1 MSTVPGHECS
11 CWREK
16 RKAGYKGCHV
26 QFIWVWR
33 PQFVCYIFSVPRIQW
48 KLVCIGRF
56 LFAQKKKQH
65 VWMIVYGLICTRK
78 SYNMYK
84 ILLKKSWFVFYK
96 KQYIVGEITW
106 QKFTIHER
114 HLRAQNG
121 KIVDF
126 NTESQNK
133 FFYTPHMALTKEPI
147 FNISEWLLQVT
158 QLQYRGVRMVKNR
171 TRLQVQRPKKCH
183 AHLLIVTPRR

>member
-1 MSTVPGHECS
+1 MHYYWQIS
-11 CWREK
+11 
-16 RKAGYKGCHV
+16 
-26 QFIWVWR
+26 
-33 PQFVCYIFSVPRIQW
+33 VCT
-48 KLVCIGRF
+48 
-56 LFAQKKKQH
+56 KKKQH

-126 NTESQNK
+126 NTESQNNRI
-133 FFYTPHMALTKEPI
+133 YTPHMVLTKEP
-147 FNISEWLLQVT
+147 T
-158 QLQYRGVRMVKNR
+158 LQYREESVAITSNPITTPSGKIRKCTSPIWVG
-171 TRLQVQRPKKCH
+171 KKQHEVISLETQNTTYPLNVCK
-183 AHLLIVTPRR
+183 A